1 MVQITPASA
10 EEAKLIQFDIV
21 GVGEFQL
28 PVLGQPGVP
37 FGVTSAFGV
46 FENARKGGTEQQ
58 KLSAW
63 SLMIQTLSD
72 SYPAAVRVLSRLD
85 SEDVATVFLEWGKQ
99 SKDFDPKASSSP
111 ASSTGTGQPSD
122 TTSAN

>member
-1 MVQITPASA
+1 MPTFTPKAS
-10 EEAKLIQFDIV
+10 EVPLIQFNIV

-46 FENARKGGTEQQ
+46 FESSRKGGSEQQ
-58 KLSAW
+58 KLGAW
-63 SLMIQTLSD
+63 SLLIQTLSD

-85 SEDVATVFLEWGKQ
+85 GDDVAEVFASWGKE
-99 SKDFDPKASSSP
+99 SADFDPKASSSP
-111 ASSTGTGQPSD
+111 DSSSGTGQLSGS
-122 TTSAN
+122 TSSN